1 MRAIPDINGQRRCR
15 KCEKLLPLSE
25 FSQIPR
31 RHVCKLCR
39 ARMYKK
45 KSTEKRTVAQTM
57 MANVQWDSKHIFRVP
72 HNLRVHQIPTL
83 PCVAEVGTI
92 PVSVSFFCLFYLL
105 RYRFVAGRAVQRR
118 VLYRST
124 TVRVSPRT
132 TASLSTELWQ
142 SVCMRASSRTKS
154 TCIRCVVFFAPVCFF
169 WLSDV
174 TFLWSLGYP
183 CHQVPGC
190 KEAHRDRC
198 SGIVCSMS
206 PMYHASVSSRK
217 HASRCSSAPLQLS
230 SSRDNTTHVSW

>member
-92 PVSVSFFCLFYLL
+92 PVSVSFFLSILFAEVPLCCWQ
-105 RYRFVAGRAVQRR
+105 G
-118 VLYRST
+118 
-124 TVRVSPRT
+124 
-132 TASLSTELWQ
+132 STEARIVPIDYRAGIAAYNGVIVDRVMAKCLHACFFEDKVDLYK
-142 SVCMRASSRTKS
+142 VCG
-154 TCIRCVVFFAPVCFF
+154 FFVPVCFF